1 MTIKDG
7 KNITKLKE
15 IRKTGSGDPDRFKG
29 KTDDEIR
36 KMIRDEIGN
45 PGIKDDEIQIIRE
58 GDKVKVKVNA
68 KKSGKEDESMMEFKT
83 DKK

>member
-7 KNITKLKE
+7 ENITKMKE
-15 IRKTGSGDPDRFKG
+15 IRKNGSGDPDRFKG

-36 KMIRDEIGN
+36 KMIKEDFGN
-45 PGIKDDEIQIIRE
+45 PDIKDDEIEIIRE
-58 GDKVKVKVNA
+58 GDKVIVKVNVN
-68 KKSGKEDESMMEFKT
+68 KSGKEEDRKMEFKT